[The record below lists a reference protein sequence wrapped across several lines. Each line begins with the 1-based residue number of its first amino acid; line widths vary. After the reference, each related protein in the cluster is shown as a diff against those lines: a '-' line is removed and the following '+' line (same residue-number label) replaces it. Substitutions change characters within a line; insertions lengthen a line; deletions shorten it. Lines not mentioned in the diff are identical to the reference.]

1 MNPIKI
7 CEKRM
12 NEILPQSIK
21 DTDVISENAKKT
33 LATILNYFATL
44 KVAKETGFLACPNSV
59 LREAV
64 GIRNNDLMTS
74 VQELIECDLITRE
87 VGRKRVAGG
96 KRTASIYRVKWQN
109 LMKPIKKKNTFETLF
124 AEFLK
129 PSETPVGT
137 AITNTVSDIVSVS
150 NINSDVITNINSDD
164 ITNINSDVINDI
176 KLNLIEKEKNI
187 LKKEKEE
194 LDERKMNLEE
204 DEAFAEGRCYTLQER
219 RLAREMADVHQYI
232 DQQSSCMSFQD
243 FDEKFNLKIREYIF
257 SKYPRDGRELF
268 LDGMKQIVEIK
279 SSKSDVTSPV

>member
-1 MNPIKI
+1 MNPIRI
-7 CEKRM
+7 SEKRM

-33 LATILNYFATL
+33 LATIMNYFATL
-44 KVAKETGFLACPNSV
+44 NVAKETGFLACPNSV

-96 KRTASIYRVKWQN
+96 KRTASIYRVIWQN

-137 AITNTVSDIVSVS
+137 AITNTVSNIVTNTVSVS
-150 NINSDVITNINSDD
+150 NINSEDITNIISDD
-164 ITNINSDVINDI
+164 ITDINSVNI
-176 KLNLIEKEKNI
+176 IEKEKNI

-204 DEAFAEGRCYTLQER
+204 DEAFAEGRCYTVQER
-219 RLAREMADVHQYI
+219 RLARERADVHQYI

-243 FDEKFNLKIREYIF
+243 FDEKFNLKMREYIF

-268 LDGMKQIVEIK
+268 LDGMKRIVEIK